1 MRGERWCLHPQ
12 QARTQDVCY
21 SVCVC
26 YVPHRQTDRQI
37 LGNLI
42 ITFNKRASACREAN
56 WITSLAPCE
65 DGQTLR
71 SLSALCAR

>member
-1 MRGERWCLHPQ
+1 MRGGVYTPSRPGHKMSV
-12 QARTQDVCY
+12 TVC
-21 SVCVC
+21 VCVC